1 MSAVKSCAV
10 VMLACVAASGCSKK
24 VSQTQ
29 CDSMIEH
36 YAELVVRDTKK
47 DASSADIKSEQERE
61 KNEAKNDDA
70 FRNCT
75 SEIEP
80 ADYDCAMKANSADA
94 MEKCLE

>member
-1 MSAVKSCAV
+1 MPSLRLFSFAMAIVLV
-10 VMLACVAASGCSKK
+10 GCSKK
-24 VSQTQ
+24 VTQSQ
-29 CDSMIEH
+29 CDTMVQH

-47 DASSADIKSEQERE
+47 DASAEEIKAEQERE
-61 KNEAKNDDA
+61 KNEAKSDDA

-80 ADYDCAMKANSADA
+80 ADYDCAMKADSADA

>member
-1 MSAVKSCAV
+1 
-10 VMLACVAASGCSKK
+10 MLALRVAAIALAGMTVAGCSKK
-24 VSQTQ
+24 VTQQQ

-47 DASSADIKSEQERE
+47 DASADEIKAEQTRE
-61 KNEAKNDDA
+61 TNEAKSDDT

-80 ADYDCAMKANSADA
+80 ADYDCAMKATSADA
-94 MEKCLE
+94 LEKCLE